1 MFNKTPKTTAVETTN
16 ISIFI
21 IRTLL
26 YKYIFTIIQKV
37 STINKPL
44 YFREKK
50 KTTNSTAHVV
60 NDWSS
65 SGAAGAPRQ
74 DASPASW
81 PYSDRLAL
89 QRTPPRW
96 PAADSCLSAATMK
109 SSSLSHQSRSSCY
122 GVQRAVSGSPVA
134 ADGQNAR
141 QRLSARPHLYYPNC
155 RSGNRN

>member
-50 KTTNSTAHVV
+50 KTKNSTAHVV

-65 SGAAGAPRQ
+65 SVAAGAPRQ
-74 DASPASW
+74 DASPAS
-81 PYSDRLAL
+81 
-89 QRTPPRW
+89 
-96 PAADSCLSAATMK
+96 
-109 SSSLSHQSRSSCY
+109 
-122 GVQRAVSGSPVA
+122 
-134 ADGQNAR
+134 
-141 QRLSARPHLYYPNC
+141 
-155 RSGNRN
+155 